1 MSALSDPADG
11 HAGTALLVDELAAEI
26 AIDLHG
32 LCQPLTALQ
41 CRLEIGRMEATL
53 EGLDAAIVDAL
64 RECVRVNALVR
75 AMQDKVFDS
84 KRHEMAGER

>member
-1 MSALSDPADG
+1 MSDPANG
-11 HAGTALLVDELAAEI
+11 QSGTTLLGDALAAEI
-26 AIDLHG
+26 ALDLHG

-41 CRLEIGRMEATL
+41 CRLEIGRMDATL

-64 RECVRVNALVR
+64 RECVRVNAQVR